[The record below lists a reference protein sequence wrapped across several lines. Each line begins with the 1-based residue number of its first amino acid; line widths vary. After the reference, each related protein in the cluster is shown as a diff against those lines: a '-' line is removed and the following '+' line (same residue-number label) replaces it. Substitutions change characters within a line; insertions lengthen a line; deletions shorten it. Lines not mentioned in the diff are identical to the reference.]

1 MFHRSSGDYHGFPPM
16 FFSVGTHEM
25 LYDETLQV
33 VEKLKA
39 CQVPVTCEIQP
50 GMFHIYVV
58 FARLVPEGKISY
70 HRLLDFIRANFC
82 RLNRLCAYD
91 FPMLSL
97 EKSSCV
103 FYCNAI

>member
-1 MFHRSSGDYHGFPPM
+1 MY
-16 FFSVGTHEM
+16 FSVGTHEM

-70 HRLLDFIRANFC
+70 HRLLDFIRESFAREQRFKYYENNSRIIAHFSEEF
-82 RLNRLCAYD
+82 L
-91 FPMLSL
+91 
-97 EKSSCV
+97 
-103 FYCNAI
+103 

>member
-1 MFHRSSGDYHGFPPM
+1 MQTGQIRMFHRSSGII
-16 FFSVGTHEM
+16 THEM

-70 HRLLDFIRANFC
+70 HRLLDFIRANFV
-82 RLNRLCAYD
+82 D
-91 FPMLSL
+91 
-97 EKSSCV
+97 
-103 FYCNAI
+103 